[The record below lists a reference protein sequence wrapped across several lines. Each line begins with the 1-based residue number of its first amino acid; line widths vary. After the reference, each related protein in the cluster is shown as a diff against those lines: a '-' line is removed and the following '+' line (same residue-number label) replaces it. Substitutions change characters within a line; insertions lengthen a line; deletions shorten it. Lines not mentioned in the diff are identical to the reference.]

1 MVALV
6 GMLLGLGCKLL
17 AISPALEAQ
26 QRGKVSSS
34 YKSSRTGGGALRM
47 AYTVRPCLH
56 IIGVILLVV
65 AELYAVRHPWLLLW
79 AGFLFLAAAEV
90 WGRLVFY
97 KSHCRI
103 GL

>member
-1 MVALV
+1 MSQDENGIVVVDTDLC
-6 GMLLGLGCKLL
+6 MEC
-17 AISPALEAQ
+17 
-26 QRGKVSSS
+26 
-34 YKSSRTGGGALRM
+34 
-47 AYTVRPCLH
+47 PCLH
-56 IIGVILLVV
+56 IIGVILLAV

-79 AGFLFLAAAEV
+79 AGFLFLSAAEV